1 MSLPSVSVAECA
13 TCGTVAAE
21 FGRVWGA
28 AKYFKG
34 SIVTYDT
41 TMKVKYL
48 GVEKELA
55 LNFIAHPEEIVIQM
69 AKGVVKMFNTQVGLS
84 TSGYATPYPP
94 KGVTVPYIWFAI
106 YDCEQDRIVETGRI
120 DNTDYLSR
128 GAFQKKVG
136 MTLHLKYMIHFGDFV
151 EENCFC

>member
-13 TCGTVAAE
+13 TCGTVASE

-34 SIVTYDT
+34 SIVTYDNM
-41 TMKVKYL
+41 MKIKYL
-48 GVEKELA
+48 GVEENLA
-55 LNFIAHPEEIVIQM
+55 TNFIEHPEQVVIQM
-69 AKGVVKMFNTQVGLS
+69 AKGVVEMFDTQIGLS

-94 KGVTVPYIWFAI
+94 KGVTTPYIWFAI
-106 YDCEQDRIVETGRI
+106 YDRKQEAIVESGRI
-120 DNTDYLSR
+120 DNTEYLSR

-136 MTLHLKYMIHFGDFV
+136 MTLHLKYMIHFGTFEGDA
-151 EENCFC
+151 